1 MARYVNTATSFED
14 DVTVQGK
21 LSSKGAL
28 HTNDNLTVTGN
39 AEVTG
44 NTTITGNLTTSKQLI
59 LSSETVAAGN
69 GGGSPTALSLNT
81 IISFVT
87 TATSSS
93 HVSLAD
99 GVVGQVKKIIHKTRA
114 NSTDLVITPANF
126 TNTAMTCDSA
136 GGVVELIFDG
146 TNWVVLGNTD
156 GIEIAIS

>member
-39 AEVTG
+39 ADV
-44 NTTITGNLTTSKQLI
+44 TGNLTASKQLI

-69 GGGSPTALSLNT
+69 GGSSPTALSLNT

>member
-44 NTTITGNLTTSKQLI
+44 NLTASKQLI

-69 GGGSPTALSLNT
+69 GGSSPTALSLNT